1 MHKKSVIFF
10 LVVFLLA
17 FAKAD
22 IISLNSGGDNT
33 IVINPDSYV
42 EGFFSGE
49 GVGICVPYT
58 CAGLGYTCG
67 TFSDGCGGTITCGAL
82 GGLCASG
89 YTCIGGT
96 CFEEEGGDEGGDA
109 GGDTGGGETEPSVVN
124 ISVTPSMINLT
135 LLNGTYKQEN
145 IKITNLGTS
154 SQVIHLTKVD
164 PDSIVSFDSDS
175 FTIDGGDSI
184 TIHITFLAPIIP
196 GIYTATI
203 RANGEEVVV
212 NLNSKEKLLLFDSN
226 IVVLN
231 RDYLVSQGNQLKTKV
246 ELVPMGDKERL
257 DVTLNY
263 VIKDYTGKV
272 YLTQSETV
280 LVEERM
286 DFKRNFGTGRL
297 PLGNFIVGLEL
308 VYPGGVAPSSAHF
321 EVVERSIEDTI
332 GYILFFLV
340 IGILLVVILIIFLLI
355 RMRRHKKVI
364 GYLVNK

>member
-1 MHKKSVIFF
+1 MDKKSVIFF

-67 TFSDGCGGTITCGAL
+67 SFSDGCGGTITCGS
-82 GGLCASG
+82 CASG
-89 YTCIGGT
+89 FTCTGGT
-96 CFEEEGGDEGGDA
+96 CFEDEDDQGEDE

-135 LLNGTYKQEN
+135 LLNGTYKQET

-154 SQVIHLTKVD
+154 VQVVHLTKVD
-164 PDSIVSFDSDS
+164 PDLIVSFDSDS
-175 FTIDGGDSI
+175 FTVDEGDSI
-184 TIHITFLAPIIP
+184 NVQITFLAPIVP

-203 RANGEEVVV
+203 RANGKEVVV

-340 IGILLVVILIIFLLI
+340 IGILLVIILIIFLLI
-355 RMRRHKKVI
+355 RMRRHKKVV
-364 GYLVNK
+364 GYMLNK